1 MVIPALKERIRKLTL
16 EIAKERRRKATQD
29 QQISVAA
36 WKLQK
41 KKRG

>member
-1 MVIPALKERIRKLTL
+1 MVIPYLKERIKKLNL

-29 QQISVAA
+29 QQISVSA

-41 KKRG
+41 KKKG